1 MSTFTREDKLGY
13 FISSFYTIS
22 SNPQYSTEEASVSIL
37 DPPRLQPFKVLQE
50 HVIDPV
56 QPLSPIIRRPLLREH
71 VLVRPDV
78 LSNRPSSLLQM
89 SDK

>member
-1 MSTFTREDKLGY
+1 MTVYQKSLRRCNTKRST
-13 FISSFYTIS
+13 
-22 SNPQYSTEEASVSIL
+22 PQCNIKETSISIL
-37 DPPRLQPFKVLQE
+37 YPPRLQPFKVLQE
-50 HVIDPV
+50 RVIDPV